1 MVHLRNRFA
10 LAIALA
16 FAFSSSMMISQ
27 EANAD
32 EEALQDYTQESENVR
47 FVNLEGSRATKDVT
61 LNITAEGTEIVES

>member
-47 FVNLEGSRATKDVT
+47 FVNLEGSRAAKDVA
-61 LNITAEGTEIVES
+61 LNMTAEGTDILHS